1 MLKELILISLSLV
14 GFAISFH
21 IWNTIYKQKKKL
33 KCIIGDGGCNEVV
46 KSDYGKILGLDNTF
60 LGMFYYLFILFSTI
74 AFLIY
79 PSLLNFNYVSFG
91 IIGITGSAALFSFY
105 LLFVQ
110 FFILKRWCEYCST
123 SAVLS
128 IGIFLV
134 EFLM

>member
-1 MLKELILISLSLV
+1 MLKEILLILFSVL
-14 GFAISFH
+14 GFGISFH
-21 IWNTIYKQKKKL
+21 IWNKIHREKKKL

-46 KSDYGKILGLDNTF
+46 KSEYGKIFGVDNTF
-60 LGMFYYLFILFSTI
+60 LGMFYYFFVLASAIFL
-74 AFLIY
+74 LIY
-79 PSLLNFNYVSFG
+79 PLLLNFNYIYWT

-110 FFILKRWCEYCST
+110 FFVLKKWCEYCST
-123 SAVLS
+123 SAALS